1 MELIAEAAQHT
12 KAMQTAK
19 AERDELRSMYDGAR
33 KEADSKGREMEV
45 YKKKCQERTGE
56 MESYKKKCEEQHVT
70 VRVWERSWMFFF
82 GGDRISASCG
92 RPRQRTDKHV
102 VMSLSIWGSFAASPV
117 SFQEAASARAELN
130 VSNLVNLVVNQLSR
144 HIKQCRCPGQQ
155 LKAGESAWTWSNEVK
170 TKM

>member
-70 VRVWERSWMFFF
+70 VRVWERS
-82 GGDRISASCG
+82 
-92 RPRQRTDKHV
+92 
-102 VMSLSIWGSFAASPV
+102 
-117 SFQEAASARAELN
+117 
-130 VSNLVNLVVNQLSR
+130 
-144 HIKQCRCPGQQ
+144 
-155 LKAGESAWTWSNEVK
+155 
-170 TKM
+170 